1 MKEVFEINHRQNEQ
15 IGHQKREIEALYK
28 RIRGYLLTQDQ
39 LYKDC
44 VRVERNYA
52 KKEEGLRK
60 TMRQYEFLIQEEKE
74 KVAKLESALKALST
88 NNEAHINN
96 KCLELTKQN
105 SILEINL
112 LRLTRKYAN
121 LEEQEK
127 MLRREYHAKDSD
139 MAEKDRFVQDRI
151 NSLKEWNI
159 RYTSSFFQFRWV
171 LWYMS
176 TEGLEHWH
184 LCVITGLPR
193 YLLIKI
199 LV

>member
-1 MKEVFEINHRQNEQ
+1 MKEVLEINNRQNEQ

-44 VRVERNYA
+44 VRVERNYT

-60 TMRQYEFLIQEEKE
+60 TMRQYEYLIQEEKE
-74 KVAKLESALKALST
+74 KVSKLESALKALST

-96 KCLELTKQN
+96 KCLDLNKQN

-151 NSLKEWNI
+151 NSLKEWKANAM
-159 RYTSSFFQFRWV
+159 TQLQFLFEKLRIAV
-171 LWYMS
+171 PLS
-176 TEGLEHWH
+176 DLQEAHRKLE
-184 LCVITGLPR
+184 IE
-193 YLLIKI
+193 K
-199 LV
+199 